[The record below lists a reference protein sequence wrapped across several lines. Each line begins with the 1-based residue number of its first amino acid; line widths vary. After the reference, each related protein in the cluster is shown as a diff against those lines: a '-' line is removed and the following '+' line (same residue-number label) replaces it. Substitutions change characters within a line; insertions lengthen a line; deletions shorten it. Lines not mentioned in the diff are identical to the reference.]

1 MKKFMLFALA
11 MLLAVSASAQ
21 FKVGGGLTIGTK
33 AGGYDDDGDEK
44 IGIGLNLRGDY
55 AFDESWSLSPGF
67 TFFFPSGPEGVDVTY
82 WQLNADAHYNFHAEG
97 DIGIYALGGLNY
109 SYVKVESNFDGGE
122 FGSFSFSADDSEI
135 GLNLGIGALMDQFYG
150 ELKYDTA
157 FEQIALSAG
166 IMF

>member
-1 MKKFMLFALA
+1 MKKFMLFAVA
-11 MLLAVSASAQ
+11 MLLAISASAQ
-21 FKVGGGLTIGTK
+21 FQVGGGLTIGTK

-44 IGIGLNLRGDY
+44 LGIGVNLRGDY
-55 AFDESWSLSPGF
+55 GINESWSVAPGF

-82 WQLNADAHYNFHAEG
+82 WQLNADAHYHFHEEEG
-97 DIGIYALGGLNY
+97 MGIYALGGLNY
-109 SYVKVESNFDGGE
+109 SYVKIESDYDGGE

-135 GLNLGIGALMDQFYG
+135 GLNLGIGTSMAPFYG